1 MFGDGDFSDLNNVIK
16 TCACTIYMASVS
28 HGAVNFGQYDEY
40 AFPPFYPGILTG
52 KPPDN
57 KVKFNT
63 PNVLWISDY
72 EFLYLLLFWRD
83 TAEEFTSQSN
93 LHCNFA
99 NI

>member
-1 MFGDGDFSDLNNVIK
+1 
-16 TCACTIYMASVS
+16 MASVS

-57 KVKFNT
+57 KVKVNT

-72 EFLYLLLFWRD
+72 DFLCLFLFWWD
-83 TAEEFTSQSN
+83 TVEEFTSQSN
-93 LHCNFA
+93 LHNLCNLCNFG
-99 NI
+99 NVYSHIHLVTLVYI